1 MQSEKMKANK
11 ILLLCLSYCATLK
24 RISGLTF
31 LHGSNKEKK
40 RQKGLREQLTST
52 VAIKRKSQRSL
63 HVLLLWNSTLTDWSH
78 RRLVPFS
85 Q

>member
-1 MQSEKMKANK
+1 MQSEKMKENK
-11 ILLLCLSYCATLK
+11 MLLLCLSYCATLK
-24 RISGLTF
+24 RRSGLTF

-40 RQKGLREQLTST
+40 KQKGLREQLP
-52 VAIKRKSQRSL
+52 VAIKRKSQRNL
-63 HVLLLWNSTLTDWSH
+63 HVLLLWSSTLTDWSH